1 MKLVR
6 YGMPGTERPGLIARD
21 GQLRDLSPVVSD
33 LTPDTLAAGALQ
45 HIAAIEPRTLEVVHG
60 TPRFA
65 APLKTVRK
73 LLGVGLNYSD
83 HAAESNMP
91 VPKEP
96 VLFMKAS
103 SCLCGPT
110 DVTMIPRGATKL
122 DWEVELGVV
131 IGSPARHVE
140 SGHGL
145 EHVAGYVT
153 INDVSERAFQL
164 ERGGQWDKGKG
175 YDTFGPIGPW
185 LVSKDEIAD
194 PQRLDLWLDVNG
206 TARQRGN
213 TARMVFGVE
222 FLVTYISQ
230 FITLEPGDII
240 ATGTPPGVGMGMK
253 PPQYLQPGDIV
264 TLGIDGLGEQR
275 HRVVPFEAPA
285 AQHAG

>member
-6 YGMPGTERPGLIARD
+6 YGTPGTERPGLIAHD

-45 HIAAIEPRTLEVVHG
+45 EIAAIEPRTLAVVHG
-60 TPRFA
+60 TPRLA

-73 LLGVGLNYSD
+73 FLGVGLNYSD

-103 SCLCGPT
+103 SCLCGPD
-110 DVTMIPRGATKL
+110 DVTMIPHGASKL

-131 IGSPARHVE
+131 IGSAARHVE
-140 SGHGL
+140 SSRAL
-145 EHVAGYVT
+145 EHVAGYLT

-206 TARQRGN
+206 IARQRGN
-213 TARMVFGVE
+213 TARMVFSVE
-222 FLVTYISQ
+222 FLVAYISQ

-240 ATGTPPGVGMGMK
+240 ATGTPPGVGMGMN

-275 HRVVPFEAPA
+275 HQVVPFEAPA
-285 AQHAG
+285 AQRAG